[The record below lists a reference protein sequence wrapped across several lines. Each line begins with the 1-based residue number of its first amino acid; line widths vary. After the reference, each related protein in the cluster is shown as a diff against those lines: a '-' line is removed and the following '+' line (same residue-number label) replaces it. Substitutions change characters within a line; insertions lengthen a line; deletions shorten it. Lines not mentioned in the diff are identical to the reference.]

1 MSAEQEHKDRV
12 SAFDAMFLSCE
23 SSNSHM
29 HMSALLIFNGPP
41 PKYSQIAKQIDSRLH
56 LVPRFRQKLAFPPFG
71 TGRPIWVDDSHFN
84 IEHHLRQTDLSLPGS
99 DQQLQ
104 SLAESIVS
112 QQLDRTKPLWE
123 FFFITGLSENRFA
136 MLCKAHHVLADGI
149 AGVNIVTLLFDVE
162 SAPKPAKQPDQQWM
176 PQPAPSKTDM
186 AIDAVREQMQQLFS
200 VLRSLIGA
208 AKHPMQSIRHTGEA
222 LAGLGEV
229 ARHFFLDPAPDTF
242 LNVDPGPNRRLE
254 WAQFELDQ
262 FKQVKNAVGGTV
274 NDVVLSVIAGA
285 LAKFF
290 RYKGQQTEGLELK
303 GLVPVSIR
311 AEDERGQL
319 GNRLAGMRGRLPLF
333 IEDPL
338 ERLRYVSETMDT
350 AKESRQALGAEVMSG
365 INEFMPPVL
374 LPQTSRINFS
384 TRLFNLLVTNIP
396 GPQFPLYVLGHRLL
410 DFLPI
415 TFLSRR
421 NSLAIVILSY
431 DGSINFGLL
440 ADHDAFPDLQV
451 LREDTEQAFAELY
464 EAATGETVP
473 SLDADDDKKTPQA
486 GSSENPARQW

>member
-1 MSAEQEHKDRV
+1 MSKESRHNDRLG
-12 SAFDAMFLSCE
+12 AFDAMFLACE
-23 SSNSHM
+23 AANTHM
-29 HMSALLIFNGPP
+29 QMGALLIFEGPS
-41 PKYSQIAKQIDSRLH
+41 PKYSLLTEQIGSRLH
-56 LVPRFRQKLAFPPFG
+56 LIPRLRQKLAFPPLG
-71 TGRPIWVDDSHFN
+71 TGRPIWVDDTNFDLGNHV
-84 IEHHLRQTDLSLPGS
+84 HQTELSETGS
-99 DQQLQ
+99 EKQLH
-104 SLAESIVS
+104 SLTERIFSRP
-112 QQLDRTKPLWE
+112 LDRIKPLWE
-123 FFFITGLSENRFA
+123 IWLIQGLSENRFA
-136 MLCKAHHVLADGI
+136 LVNKAHHVIGDGL
-149 AGVNIVTLLFDVE
+149 AGVDILSLLFDAE
-162 SAPKPAKQPDQQWM
+162 PAPKPTKQPDQQWM